1 MYKSGITVAKLIESL
16 KEEADI
22 SIAVPNSAW
31 VRAINAVEQFLYT
44 EVLKEYIAVHID
56 YNDLAD
62 AAIVI
67 GEIPVPTGAAV
78 PEFDDIIRVFADE
91 NEVERTGAVG
101 FYEFPEKQ
109 LYCPGYDGT
118 MKLNLPETP
127 DEIILIVRL
136 RPALKDENSADE
148 VALPPEFIDLAAS
161 RMRGEIYKIA
171 NEDGLAA
178 KWLADYNSLLES
190 FKIWAAKRNDRFGG

>member
-1 MYKSGITVAKLIESL
+1 MYKSGITAAELIESL
-16 KEEADI
+16 KEEVDI
-22 SIAVPNSAW
+22 SLAVSESAW
-31 VRAINAVEQFLYT
+31 VRAINTVEQFLYT
-44 EVLKEYIAVHID
+44 EVLKEHIAVRVD
-56 YNDLAD
+56 YDDVAD
-62 AAIVI
+62 DTIVI
-67 GEIPVPTGAAV
+67 EEIPVPSGAAV

-109 LYCPGYDGT
+109 MYCSGYDGT
-118 MKLNLPETP
+118 IRLNLSEYPA
-127 DEIILIVRL
+127 EIVLIVRL
-136 RPALKDENSADE
+136 RPALKGENSADE

-190 FKIWAAKRNDRFGG
+190 FKIWAAKRNERFGG

>member
-1 MYKSGITVAKLIESL
+1 MYKSGITAAELIESL

-44 EVLKEYIAVHID
+44 EVLKEHIAVRVD
-56 YNDLAD
+56 YDDVAD
-62 AAIVI
+62 DTIVI
-67 GEIPVPTGAAV
+67 GEIPVPSGAAV

-109 LYCPGYDGT
+109 MYCSGYDGT
-118 MKLNLPETP
+118 IRLNLSEYPA
-127 DEIILIVRL
+127 EIVLIVRL
-136 RPALKDENSADE
+136 RPSLKGENSADE

-190 FKIWAAKRNDRFGG
+190 FKIWAEKRNMRFGG

>member
-1 MYKSGITVAKLIESL
+1 MYKSGITAAELIESL

-44 EVLKEYIAVHID
+44 EVLKEHIAVRVD
-56 YNDLAD
+56 YDDVAD
-62 AAIVI
+62 DTIVI
-67 GEIPVPTGAAV
+67 GEIPVPSGAAV

-109 LYCPGYDGT
+109 MYCSGYDGT
-118 MKLNLPETP
+118 IRLNLSEYPA
-127 DEIILIVRL
+127 EIVLIVRL
-136 RPALKDENSADE
+136 RPSLKGENSADE

-190 FKIWAAKRNDRFGG
+190 FKIWAEKRNDRFGG